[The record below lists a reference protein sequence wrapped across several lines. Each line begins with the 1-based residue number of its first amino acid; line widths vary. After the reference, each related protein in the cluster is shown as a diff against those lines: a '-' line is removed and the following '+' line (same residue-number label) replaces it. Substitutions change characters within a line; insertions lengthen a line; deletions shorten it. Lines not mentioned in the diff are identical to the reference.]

1 MSWRTGSLIGIVVGA
16 VLLAGCGPGEPA
28 ADSTSPAATPAV
40 RPSPARS
47 SVTGPPPAT
56 TRKPALPAPAVP
68 QPPVLGNGRYA
79 VWLTGLDQRSGTVTF
94 DVVQWLTGAA
104 ADAAFHREHP
114 DAPDRHVPNGY
125 YIVNQ
130 NPRLRTLPVRP
141 GVSLSVLVPM
151 HGAEQQRISFATFP
165 DYLAGDLEPHDN
177 KLWYNPFWL
186 TIHNDRVDS
195 VAEQYIP

>member
-1 MSWRTGSLIGIVVGA
+1 
-16 VLLAGCGPGEPA
+16 VL
-28 ADSTSPAATPAV
+28 V
-40 RPSPARS
+40 
-47 SVTGPPPAT
+47 
-56 TRKPALPAPAVP
+56 
-68 QPPVLGNGRYA
+68 NGRYA

-130 NPRLRTLPVRP
+130 NPRLRTRPVRRD
-141 GVSLSVLVPM
+141 VSLSVLVPM

-165 DYLAGDLEPHDN
+165 TYLAGDLEPHDD

-195 VAEQYIP
+195 IVEQYIP